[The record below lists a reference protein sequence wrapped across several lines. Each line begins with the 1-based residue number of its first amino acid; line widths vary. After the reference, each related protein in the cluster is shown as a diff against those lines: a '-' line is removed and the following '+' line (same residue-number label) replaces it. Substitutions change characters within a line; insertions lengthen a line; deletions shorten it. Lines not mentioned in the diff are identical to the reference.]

1 MPFDQRQRHPRR
13 HQRIQP
19 KASRCHFIFVL
30 MLASCWL
37 LSSSVVQ
44 AVLTEDDI
52 IDKELTWA
60 AMARKVHLHGFS
72 MGAPGTR
79 GSSKTRRNDGTNGN
93 DVSDVNDDNFEWTR
107 DAYDWTQQQ
116 RQQDRIHLQAQQ
128 EEQPRQRQRLRSR
141 QRRTVEMPYNRNNL
155 RDRSDAPLPR

>member
-1 MPFDQRQRHPRR
+1 MPLDQQQRHPRR
-13 HQRIQP
+13 HQRVQP
-19 KASRCHFIFVL
+19 KASRCHLTFVL

-60 AMARKVHLHGFS
+60 AMARQVHRYGFDV
-72 MGAPGTR
+72 GAPDTR
-79 GSSKTRRNDGTNGN
+79 GSSKTRRNDGDNGN
-93 DVSDVNDDNFEWTR
+93 ASNDDFEWTR
-107 DAYDWTQQQ
+107 DAYDWTQEQ

-128 EEQPRQRQRLRSR
+128 DEQPRQRQQLRSR
-141 QRRTVEMPYNRNNL
+141 QRRNVRNVEMSSNRNNL
-155 RDRSDAPLPR
+155 RNRSDAPLPR